1 MRGALARLRG
11 AGGSAGDARIASGR
25 RIASQA
31 TLQLVVRI
39 LNVALGVVAVAVL
52 ARSLGT
58 EGFGVWSTALAYASV
73 FAFLND
79 FGFPQVG
86 IQRMAAEPEREAE
99 WLGALAG
106 LRTLGALAAMV
117 LCVAGIPVFF
127 ESEGD
132 IRTLALI
139 LSVTVFAAAPQA
151 FLAVFTSRLRGGV
164 TMAMLSLQSVAW
176 TAAVVAIAA
185 TDGGVLDF
193 AWAFVGVS
201 VVVGVVQILVT
212 RHLATIAL
220 RAGRA
225 LWRPLFRVALPLG
238 IAGLMVTVYYRIGAV
253 LVFDISGPKE
263 AGYYG
268 AAFRVM
274 DPLHVIP
281 TAVMTTLFPV
291 VAALHMTDRERVK
304 RLVQSGLDFLVI
316 VTLPI
321 FVGSLAVAHP
331 LMTAIFGPGF
341 EPAGDVLPLLLLA
354 FVWVG
359 ISYLPGY
366 LIPIVGLQW
375 RFAGLAFVGVVLSV
389 GLNLLLVPPHG
400 AMGAAIAT
408 LVTEMFIAVV
418 ATAAVVRRLET
429 RLDYGRVARAVLA
442 AALMGGAAWLAA
454 KVGLVAALLVA
465 PPVYLAAL
473 LAFRVISL
481 SELRQPFAPGP
492 AS

>member
-1 MRGALARLRG
+1 MRDTLARLRR
-11 AGGSAGDARIASGR
+11 AGGSAGDARTASGR

-58 EGFGVWSTALAYASV
+58 EDFGAWSAALAYAGV

-106 LRTLGALAAMV
+106 LRTLGALAAMA

-127 ESEGD
+127 DSEGD
-132 IRTLALI
+132 VRTLALI
-139 LSVTVFAAAPQA
+139 FSLTVFAAAPQA

-164 TMAMLSLQSVAW
+164 TMAMLSLQSLAW
-176 TAAVVAIAA
+176 TGAVVAIAA
-185 TDGGVLDF
+185 TDGDVLDF

-201 VVVGVVQILVT
+201 VVVGAVQILVT

-220 RAGRA
+220 REGRA

-238 IAGLMVTVYYRIGAV
+238 IAGLMVTVYYRIGSV
-253 LVFDISGPKE
+253 LVYDISGPTE

-281 TAVMTTLFPV
+281 TAVMTTMFPV
-291 VAALHMTDRERVK
+291 VAALHMTDNDRVK
-304 RLVQSGLDFLVI
+304 RLIQSGLDFLVI

-321 FVGSLAVAHP
+321 FVGSLAVADP
-331 LMTAIFGPGF
+331 LMTAIFGSG
-341 EPAGDVLPLLLLA
+341 LSLLA
-354 FVWVG
+354 SCCLCFCSRSCGWG
-359 ISYLPGY
+359 S
-366 LIPIVGLQW
+366 
-375 RFAGLAFVGVVLSV
+375 ATSLA
-389 GLNLLLVPPHG
+389 
-400 AMGAAIAT
+400 I
-408 LVTEMFIAVV
+408 
-418 ATAAVVRRLET
+418 
-429 RLDYGRVARAVLA
+429 
-442 AALMGGAAWLAA
+442 
-454 KVGLVAALLVA
+454 
-465 PPVYLAAL
+465 
-473 LAFRVISL
+473 
-481 SELRQPFAPGP
+481 
-492 AS
+492 